1 MRTDAS
7 FFGGDLDEIMELFYE
22 SREGIVD
29 IICTTNSYFFIL
41 FDRTNYMTLCA
52 SIIGVTSLIFN
63 EKEILLDS
71 F

>member
-7 FFGGDLDEIMELFYE
+7 FFGADLDEIMELFHK
-22 SREGIVD
+22 SRKEIVD
-29 IICTTNSYFFIL
+29 VFCTTDHYFFFL

-63 EKEILLDS
+63 GY